1 MLAARVSRG
10 AAAVSIAIGLVVAS
24 AVVPSAQAADPGPVE
39 VAIIAPIVAPP
50 GTTGL
55 IPADLLEQ
63 YTSPTG
69 LLSRQLDAVAGR
81 PVTIA
86 IDPMILASIRVL
98 GTGAP
103 ATALAWLDSLES
115 ATNESFLLPYADSD
129 VTLATQAGS
138 MSVLSPEGFSFAIDP
153 TLFGPAVETSTP
165 TPTEAPDEDAAPALP
180 TTEDLLAWDS
190 DFPTTIWPREGTV
203 SSSDLGA
210 FAASGFDTVILSSGN
225 VSRDATTGPSVD
237 LDGTPAIIT
246 DDAVSAALRAAA
258 TSLTQ
263 EGLQAALPGLQ
274 SAIAEAGAV
283 QDGQAA
289 VVASLDRAVAVTGSS
304 VSLTIA
310 SLSADASITLVPL
323 SDALDGSTA
332 GPATLVD
339 GAQDADRVAVVG
351 RLLEAQSAEARFAT
365 ILADPSTL
373 TAPRRLEVLGLLS
386 IGWKDNTAGWA
397 AATDDFLDASADLL
411 DAVQV
416 VTTSTFTLLADN
428 ATLPIPIR
436 NDLAQAVT
444 VYVTVRPETA
454 QLAVTDSLVE
464 VTIEPNS
471 QAKAQIPVQAITNG
485 SVQVLITLTSA
496 AGIGIGQ
503 PAVTEI
509 NVQAGW
515 ETPIV
520 LVLAG
525 IVVLVF
531 AVGIVRNIFR
541 RRRSTDDE
549 PTGDEPTDGAD
560 G

>member
-103 ATALAWLDSLES
+103 ASALAWLDSLET

-138 MSVLSPEGFSFAIDP
+138 TSVLGPEGFGFAIDP
-153 TLFGPAVETSTP
+153 TLFGPAAETPTP

-203 SSSDLGA
+203 VSSDLGA

-237 LDGTPAIIT
+237 LDGTRTIVT

-258 TSLTQ
+258 TSLTP
-263 EGLQAALPGLQ
+263 EELQAALPGLQ
-274 SAIAEAGAV
+274 SAIAQAGAV
-283 QDGQAA
+283 QEGQAA

-304 VSLTIA
+304 VALTIA
-310 SLSADASITLVPL
+310 SLSADATITLVPL
-323 SDALDGSTA
+323 SDALDGSAA

-339 GAQDADRVAVVG
+339 GAQDAERVAVVS
-351 RLLEAQSAEARFAT
+351 RLLDAQSAEARFAT

-386 IGWKDNTAGWA
+386 IGWKSNTAGWA
-397 AATDDFLDASADLL
+397 TATDDFLAASADLL

-436 NDLAQAVT
+436 NDLAQPVT

-531 AVGIVRNIFR
+531 AIGLVRNILR
-541 RRRSTDDE
+541 RRRTSDAE
-549 PTGDEPTDGAD
+549 PTGDEPAD
-560 G
+560 GGDG

>member
-55 IPADLLEQ
+55 IAADLLEQ
-63 YTSPTG
+63 YTSATG
-69 LLSRQLDAVAGR
+69 LLTRQLDAVAGR

-98 GTGAP
+98 GTAAP
-103 ATALAWLDSLES
+103 ASAVAWLDSLES

-138 MSVLSPEGFSFAIDP
+138 TSVLSPQGFDFAIDP
-153 TLFGPAVETSTP
+153 ALFGPAAETPTP
-165 TPTEAPDEDAAPALP
+165 TPTEAPDEDAAPSLP

-203 SSSDLGA
+203 SSGDLSA
-210 FAASGFDTVILSSGN
+210 FSASGFDTVILSSGN
-225 VSRDATTGPSVD
+225 VSRDVTTGPSVD
-237 LDGTPAIIT
+237 LDGTATIVT
-246 DDAVSAALRAAA
+246 DDAVSEALRAAA
-258 TSLTQ
+258 TSLSQ
-263 EGLQAALPGLQ
+263 DELQAALPGLQ
-274 SAIAEAGAV
+274 SAIAQAGAV

-310 SLSADASITLVPL
+310 SLSADATITLVPL
-323 SDALDGSTA
+323 SDALDDSTTGA
-332 GPATLVD
+332 ATLVD
-339 GAQDADRVAVVG
+339 GAQDADRVAVVS
-351 RLLEAQSAEARFAT
+351 RLLEAESAEARFAT
-365 ILADPSTL
+365 ILADPATI
-373 TAPRRLEVLGLLS
+373 TAPRRLEVLGLMS
-386 IGWKDNTAGWA
+386 IGWKANTAGWT
-397 AATDDFLDASADLL
+397 AATDDFLTASADLL

-485 SVQVLITLTSA
+485 TVQVLITLTSA

-515 ETPIV
+515 ETPVV

-531 AVGIVRNIFR
+531 AIGLVRNILR
-541 RRRSTDDE
+541 RRRTPDDE
-549 PTGDEPTDGAD
+549 PTGDDPADGAD

>member
-103 ATALAWLDSLES
+103 ASAVAWLDSLES

-138 MSVLSPEGFSFAIDP
+138 TSVLSPEGFDFAIDP
-153 TLFGPAVETSTP
+153 ALFGPAAETPTP

-203 SSSDLGA
+203 ASSDLSV
-210 FAASGFDTVILSSGN
+210 FAASGYDTVILSSGN

-237 LDGTPAIIT
+237 LAGTATIVT

-263 EGLQAALPGLQ
+263 EELQAALPGLQ
-274 SAIAEAGAV
+274 SAIAQAGAV

-310 SLSADASITLVPL
+310 NLSADATITLVPL
-323 SDALDGSTA
+323 SDALDDSTT

-339 GAQDADRVAVVG
+339 GAQDADRVAVVS
-351 RLLEAQSAEARFAT
+351 RLLEAESAEARFAT
-365 ILADPSTL
+365 VLADPATL

-515 ETPIV
+515 ETPVV

-531 AVGIVRNIFR
+531 AGGLVRNIVR
-541 RRRSTDDE
+541 RRRTPDDE
-549 PTGDEPTDGAD
+549 PTGDESADGAD